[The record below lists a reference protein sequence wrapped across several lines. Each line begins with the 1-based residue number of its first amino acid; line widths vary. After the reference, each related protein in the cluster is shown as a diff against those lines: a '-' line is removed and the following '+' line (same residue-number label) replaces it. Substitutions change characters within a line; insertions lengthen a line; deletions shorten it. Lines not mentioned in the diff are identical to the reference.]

1 METRPIL
8 SIGPIC
14 VFTRVFRGSRMPCEP
29 GGFSFE
35 LESAVQARHGHSKA
49 KEDED
54 KRLWKKAW
62 GFNLFP
68 VFISPP
74 GDKPCAIKNISYSHC
89 LAAWPHLWRRLKD
102 KMKGTKKNNKKIKC
116 AGKGTF
122 VYDRSSLI
130 SCMCVSWKA
139 VLIRIFLGYAA
150 HVNGG
155 KETLKPKLRIWGT
168 YSLLKRTYS
177 YLIKNKQA
185 S

>member
-1 METRPIL
+1 MSIKTAWMETRPIL

-14 VFTRVFRGSRMPCEP
+14 VFMRVLRGSRMPCEP

-102 KMKGTKKNNKKIKC
+102 KMKGTKKKIVQGKAHLCTIGADWFHACVCLEKPWWLEFSSDMQHMWMGEKKHWSQ
-116 AGKGTF
+116 GSVFG
-122 VYDRSSLI
+122 
-130 SCMCVSWKA
+130 
-139 VLIRIFLGYAA
+139 A
-150 HVNGG
+150 HI
-155 KETLKPKLRIWGT
+155 L
-168 YSLLKRTYS
+168 S
-177 YLIKNKQA
+177 
-185 S
+185 

>member
-1 METRPIL
+1 MKFQIRLFPPKKKIFGISITLFRRDTPKMCIKTAWMETRPIL

-14 VFTRVFRGSRMPCEP
+14 VFMRVFRGSRMPCEP

-89 LAAWPHLWRRLKD
+89 LAAWPHL
-102 KMKGTKKNNKKIKC
+102 
-116 AGKGTF
+116 
-122 VYDRSSLI
+122 
-130 SCMCVSWKA
+130 
-139 VLIRIFLGYAA
+139 
-150 HVNGG
+150 
-155 KETLKPKLRIWGT
+155 
-168 YSLLKRTYS
+168 
-177 YLIKNKQA
+177 
-185 S
+185 